1 MSPRYDERPEFLRM
15 DAWQEVDDE
24 HPAGAGTPAYRVVFK
39 TLRVVVASASLEWP
53 NLVIRFA
60 HGTVKRGGAEIR
72 NATPARIPREW
83 VMLEQ
88 HGLVRRGAEMEF
100 RSLPNVYFEMGGW
113 ADEVADAWHVEFI
126 LHSNE
131 TEPGERLAEGRR
143 RLAPVKAMLDLHFG
157 QRLLGVLLTEELGQL
172 HADGHWSRALTSD
185 SVASETYL
193 PVGTITREELLA
205 FAHGPLDAHQQ
216 RAEHERDRIR
226 LACDWYWTA
235 PASGDPITEYL
246 HLWFVVEALCM
257 PDTSNIRPVNER
269 LASILGGP
277 VTAWSPVVGRHLGRR
292 SNLVHGDEQRVV
304 AKEHVDEL
312 RMIVEVLLAADLGVD
327 APPHAH
333 ALCALAG
340 V

>member
-1 MSPRYDERPEFLRM
+1 MRL
-15 DAWQEVDDE
+15 DAWQEVDE
-24 HPAGAGTPAYRVVFK
+24 KHPAGAGTPAYRAVYK
-39 TLRVVVASASLEWP
+39 TLRVVVAGAELTWP
-53 NLVIRFA
+53 NLVIRFG

-72 NATPARIPREW
+72 NAAPSRTPREW

-88 HGLVRRGAEMEF
+88 HGLVRHGAGMEF

-113 ADEVADAWHVEFI
+113 QDEVADAWHVEFI

-131 TEPGERLAEGRR
+131 TEPVARLAEGRR
-143 RLAPVKAMLDLHFG
+143 RLAPVKTMLDLHFG
-157 QRLLGVLLTEELGQL
+157 RRLLGVRLTEELGEF
-172 HADGHWSRALTSD
+172 HVDGHWSRALMSD

-193 PVGTITREELLA
+193 PVGAITQEELLA
-205 FAHGPLDAHQQ
+205 FARGPLEAHQQ
-216 RAEHERDRIR
+216 RADHDRNRIR

-257 PDTSNIRPVNER
+257 PDTTNIRPVNER

-277 VTAWSPVVGRHLGRR
+277 VAAWSPVVGRHFGRR
-292 SNLVHGDEQRVV
+292 SKLVHGDEQRVV

-312 RMIVEVLLAADLGVD
+312 RMIVEVLLAAELGID
-327 APPHAH
+327 APPHAP
-333 ALCALAG
+333 ALRALVG
-340 V
+340 L